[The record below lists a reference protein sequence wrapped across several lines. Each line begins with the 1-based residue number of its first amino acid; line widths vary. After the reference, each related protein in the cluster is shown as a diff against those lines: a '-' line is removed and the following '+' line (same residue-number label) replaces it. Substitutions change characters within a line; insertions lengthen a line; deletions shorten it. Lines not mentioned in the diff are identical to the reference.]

1 MSDLYYAN
9 KEIQFLFESDDL
21 SEIDYLLKNG
31 LDINSCDVFN
41 YNALFAANFEKTKF
55 LVDRGINIF
64 QKNYYDRTS
73 VMSSYR
79 KKQDIKKVKYLINK
93 GLTPNKYHPYLL
105 HGNSIEVLE
114 LFIQKY
120 NLNVTDINKDGYN
133 TLFFTNRESAEF
145 MISKGVDPFYKNP
158 THDLTTLFSNE
169 LETLE
174 LLISKGVDPF
184 YINKDTENQLYGVYN
199 LPCLKYLLN
208 LGLDPYHKADSYT
221 NLLFSGLS
229 YDTLDFLVNN
239 YNYDINEVGS
249 DGKNLLFT
257 VDSIESIDY
266 LIKKGLN
273 PFVLFDDKT
282 LIEYM
287 PIECIPYLLNI
298 GVHKSQNHKLCFSN
312 KIDSRVKRLIINKN
326 IEDNNIN
333 ILNKTNG
340 NNLLFENIDDVD
352 LSCKLINSDI
362 NLHYI
367 NNRMNNSS
375 KHHFLSCVNNYKVYE
390 TAKNKGLF
398 NNEYYNQFLKNN
410 NINNIKDRDIFNDLL
425 RFNRINIEDILFS
438 EYPTTYQIKYLVNY
452 VNINKIKDG
461 YTALLKATDFKK
473 TIALIKYGADV
484 NYISE
489 KCFDNSF
496 FEMDDIEDY
505 NIFQHLHSL
514 YNNNKKGVFL
524 SNTTKKYDIFSIL
537 KFLKTNGLSL
547 KQMFLNSKNDSTI
560 YSKHFFNLIELS
572 YKIEECISLFYDE
585 IEYLDFERI
594 ENYNDTL
601 ILNII
606 SYYNFSL
613 KSINENNIFSL
624 YNAALYLYYKEN
636 NKHELLTKFITN
648 THLYII
654 ENKTL
659 FLEKIK
665 TNFFYFQYNSKKYY
679 IQPDLF
685 ITQIVKD
692 IQFILFENDPDILY
706 SEPYLNTLIIDDLF
720 LDKGFNIHSLYS
732 NNENILF
739 KLSNLNSI
747 QKCIEKGVDI
757 KAVNYEGCDFI
768 SDKILNVLLE
778 DNNRYIYAL
787 LKLVELNP
795 DFTKVNYYGINCMEL
810 LKQENLEHYNYVNN
824 LLTSIELQKKF
835 EKSNNNNNKKSRRL

>member
-1 MSDLYYAN
+1 MSHLYYAN

-41 YNALFAANFEKTKF
+41 NNALFTADFEKTKF

-64 QKNYYDRTS
+64 QKSYYDRTS

-93 GLTPNKYHPYLL
+93 DLTPNKYHPYLL

-114 LFIQKY
+114 FFIQKY

-145 MISKGVDPFYKNP
+145 MISKGVDPFYKDP
-158 THDLTTLFSNE
+158 TYDLTTLFSNE

-184 YINKDTENQLYGVYN
+184 YINEGNENQLYGVRN
-199 LPCLKYLLN
+199 LSCLKYLLN

-229 YDTLDFLVNN
+229 YDSLDFLINN

-257 VDSIESIDY
+257 VDNIESMDY

-273 PFVLFDDKT
+273 PFVLFNDKT

-298 GVHKSQNHKLCFSN
+298 GVHKAQNHKLCFSN
-312 KIDSRVKRLIINKN
+312 EIDARVKHLIINKN
-326 IEDNNIN
+326 IEENNIN
-333 ILNKTNG
+333 ILNKKNG
-340 NNLLFENIDDVD
+340 NNLLFENIDNIE
-352 LSCKLINSDI
+352 LSCRLINSDI

-367 NNRMNNSS
+367 NKRMENSS
-375 KHHFLSCVNNYKVYE
+375 KSHFLSCVNNYKVYN

-398 NNEYYNQFLKNN
+398 NNEYYNQFLKHK
-410 NINNIKDRDIFNDLL
+410 NINNIKNKDIFYDLFISD
-425 RFNRINIEDILFS
+425 RMNIEDILFS
-438 EYPTTYQIKYLVNY
+438 DYPAYKTKYLVNY
-452 VNINKIKDG
+452 VDINKIKDG
-461 YTALLKATDFKK
+461 YTALLSATDFKK
-473 TIALIKYGADV
+473 TVALIKYGSDV

-489 KCFDNSF
+489 KSFNYSSFD
-496 FEMDDIEDY
+496 FEMDEIADY
-505 NIFQHLHSL
+505 NIFKHLHSL
-514 YNNNKKGVFL
+514 HQNNKKGFFL
-524 SNTTKKYDIFSIL
+524 SKETNNFDIFSML
-537 KFLKTNGLSL
+537 KFLKNHGLSL
-547 KQMFLNSKNDSTI
+547 KQMFLNSKNDCTI
-560 YSKHFFNLIELS
+560 YSNNFLQLIELS
-572 YKIEECISLFYDE
+572 DKIKECVSLFYNE
-585 IEYLDFERI
+585 IEYIDLSRI

-601 ILNII
+601 ILSII
-606 SYYNFSL
+606 SHYNFSL

-624 YNAALYLYYKEN
+624 YNAALYLYYKKN

-648 THLYII
+648 THPYII

-659 FLEKIK
+659 FLDKIK
-665 TNFFYFQYNSKKYY
+665 TDFFYFRYNSEKYY

-706 SEPYLNTLIIDDLF
+706 SEPYLNTLIIDDSF
-720 LDKGFNIHSLYS
+720 LDKGFNIYSLYS

-739 KLSNLNSI
+739 KLSNFNSI

-768 SDKILNVLLE
+768 SDKILNVLLK
-778 DNNRYIYAL
+778 DNNRYIDVL

-795 DFTKVNYYGINCMEL
+795 DFTKINYYGINCMDL
-810 LKQENLEHYNYVNN
+810 LQQENSEHYEYVNN

-835 EKSNNNNNKKSRRL
+835 ENSNNNNKSRRL